1 MFFGSVRPD
10 GRLIYSNAGQEPPLV
25 VRGRGAFDHL
35 DVGGPVLG
43 LLHGASYDCAMV
55 TLHPGDILVACS
67 DGVTEARDVNGDEFG
82 SERLAAALADSHGHD
97 PDAVL
102 ERVLAAI
109 REFAGREPQ
118 TDDIT
123 ALVLR
128 FRGA

>member
-1 MFFGSVRPD
+1 MFFGALRHD
-10 GRLIYSNAGQEPPLV
+10 GSMTYANAGQEPPVV
-25 VRGRGAFDHL
+25 VRADGSVNHL

-43 LLHGASYDCAMV
+43 LLSGAVYDFGTA
-55 TLHPGDILVACS
+55 TLRPGDILVACS
-67 DGVTEARDVNGDEFG
+67 DGVTEARDVNGDEYG
-82 SERLAAALADSHGHD
+82 SERLAAALADSHGRD

-102 ERVLAAI
+102 SRVLASVRA
-109 REFAGREPQ
+109 FAGREPQ